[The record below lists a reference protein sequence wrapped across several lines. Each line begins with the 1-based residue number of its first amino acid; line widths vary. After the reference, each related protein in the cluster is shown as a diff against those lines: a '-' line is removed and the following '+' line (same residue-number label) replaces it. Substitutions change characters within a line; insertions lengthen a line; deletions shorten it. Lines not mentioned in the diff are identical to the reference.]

1 MCKPGKSFNTGVK
14 TSYLSSHKDALKK
27 NSRAGG
33 APPRTDALIGPAACG
48 RCLKLV
54 CFKRRASGALA
65 LFSSGAL
72 TLLNMA

>member
-14 TSYLSSHKDALKK
+14 QVICRHIKMPCKK

-48 RCLKLV
+48 RCQKLV
-54 CFKRRASGALA
+54 CLKRRASDALA

-72 TLLNMA
+72 TLSNMA